1 MKKRQEDKLKT
12 SKGIL
17 DIPSGEQ
24 LGFVIQRNGVIRA
37 KKNLDKK
44 KTKKCCIT

>member
-17 DIPSGEQ
+17 DIPTGVQ
-24 LGFVIQRNGVIRA
+24 LGFVIQKNGVIRA
-37 KKNLDKK
+37 KKIWKRKK
-44 KTKKCCIT
+44 RKNVL